1 MEMCERWL
9 SHFDLATGL
18 TVDFVGDGGGLD
30 GVAVRVEGVDGR
42 DVGGVDTAAGVGV
55 GGNCAGAFGIPEVTL
70 IPALFRL
77 EGVLGWLN

>member
-18 TVDFVGDGGGLD
+18 TVGFVGDRGGLD
-30 GVAVRVEGVDGR
+30 EVAVRVEGVDGC
-42 DVGGVDTAAGVGV
+42 DVGGVGTAVVDA
-55 GGNCAGAFGIPEVTL
+55 GGNCAGAFDVVVVTL

-77 EGVLGWLN
+77 EGVLGWPD